1 MNKVLN
7 FIKSPMGKWIIA
19 IVIILIISY
28 IAFVQYQKSIYN
40 GLSKKDVENN
50 VKSLF
55 AKDTIDYI
63 KTNDDNLLQNRYT
76 LAEVLS
82 YYDENQTSTLDSAKV
97 AEYLGKLGISSDRRS
112 DFSGLNNQQI
122 MLVNYI

>member
-40 GLSKKDVENN
+40 GSTKKDVENN

-55 AKDTIDYI
+55 AKDVIDYI
-63 KTNDDNLLQNRYT
+63 KSNDENLLQNRYT

-82 YYDENQTSTLDSAKV
+82 WYDENQTSILDSAKV
-97 AEYLGKLGISSDRRS
+97 GEYLSKLGISSDRRQ
-112 DFSGLNNQQI
+112 DFSGLNNQQVL
-122 MLVNYI
+122 LVNYI